1 MCFPF
6 FVREIPHLILV
17 CFSRLL
23 NCIMLT
29 LFQPIEHCF
38 RLLTLQLFDVIQS
51 QDTDLSSAAEIQDT
65 ATLWPWAAPLPTYRI
80 STYMLEPLK
89 EKLPVIK
96 LGEFLDKSTSS
107 SSSTNKDESV
117 TCTVCL
123 NQLQI
128 MEEIRELSNCSHV
141 FHKECLDMWID
152 QYHFTCPLCRA
163 KLDSAQG
170 YLGYDEDD
178 PWSAERLQFLYGGDD
193 NP

>member
-1 MCFPF
+1 
-6 FVREIPHLILV
+6 
-17 CFSRLL
+17 
-23 NCIMLT
+23 MLCQ
-29 LFQPIEHCF
+29 LIEHCF
-38 RLLTLQLFDVIQS
+38 CLLTLLLFEDIQS
-51 QDTDLSSAAEIQDT
+51 QETDLPTLEIQDT
-65 ATLWPWAAPLPTYRI
+65 ETLWPWAAPLPTYRNRI
-80 STYMLEPLK
+80 NTYMLEPLK

-96 LGEFLDKSTSS
+96 FGEFREKSMSC
-107 SSSTNKDESV
+107 NDEIV

-123 NQLQI
+123 KHVKI
-128 MEEIRELSNCSHV
+128 MDEIRELPNCCHV

-170 YLGYDEDD
+170 HLGYDEDD